1 MYCRGSVRWTPLLYG
16 GSQERKLR
24 AGTENVAGIV
34 GFAEALQLVKRE
46 SDVKRNKLWE
56 LRRLFLGK
64 LQDELSTVGL
74 TYCVNGHPT
83 EVLPNIMNISFPGLA
98 TDTLLMNLDLAGIA
112 ASSGSACS
120 AGSLEPSHVLQ
131 AMGLSDER
139 LRSAVRFS
147 LGYGL
152 TEEDVLEAA
161 GRVAEVVI
169 RMRERISRVR

>member
-1 MYCRGSVRWTPLLYG
+1 
-16 GSQERKLR
+16 
-24 AGTENVAGIV
+24 
-34 GFAEALQLVKRE
+34 
-46 SDVKRNKLWE
+46 
-56 LRRLFLGK
+56 
-64 LQDELSTVGL
+64 
-74 TYCVNGHPT
+74 
-83 EVLPNIMNISFPGLA
+83 
-98 TDTLLMNLDLAGIA
+98 LMNLDLAGIA

-152 TEEDVLEAA
+152 TEEDVLQAA